1 MLVSAEQFFQTLV
14 GGLAIGAIYS
24 LIALGIT
31 MIIRATDIL
40 HFAQGEIVMIGCMA
54 GLSAFWFSS
63 VPFVFVLI
71 AGMIGGGLMAAFIE
85 FAVYRVLRRFRVP
98 IVNVV
103 IATLGVSIILQNGAR
118 LVWGSEPLAYPALF
132 GAGGVAIAGM
142 TVSPQ
147 LLWIIGLSLAIMA
160 GLLLFFRFT
169 RLGLAMQAAAQD
181 PEAAQLMGITVE
193 RTTTFTFA
201 VSGMMAGAGGVL
213 LGSLFF
219 ASFNM
224 GFLNGIKAFVAAT
237 LGGLGSIAGAM
248 VGGLLFGL
256 IETFAGRVIST
267 SYKDAIG
274 MVVLIGILLLAP
286 NGLFGRA
293 GRQV

>member
-1 MLVSAEQFFQTLV
+1 VSGEQIAQTVL
-14 GGLAIGAIYS
+14 GGLAIGSIYS
-24 LIALGIT
+24 LIALGIS

-40 HFAQGEIVMIGCMA
+40 HFAQGEVVMIGGMA
-54 GLSAFWFSS
+54 GLSASWLHPL
-63 VPFVFVLI
+63 PFVVVLI
-71 AGMIGGGLMAAFIE
+71 FGMLGGALVAVVVE
-85 FAVYRVLRRFRVP
+85 FCVYRVLRRFRVP

-103 IATLGVSIILQNGAR
+103 IATLGVSILLQNGAR
-118 LVWGSEPLAYPALF
+118 LTWGSEPLPYPDLF
-132 GAGGVAIAGM
+132 PAGGVMMGGI
-142 TVSPQ
+142 VLSPQ
-147 LLWIIGLSLAIMA
+147 LLWIVGLGAAIMV
-160 GLLLFFRFT
+160 GLLLFFRYA

-181 PEAAQLMGITVE
+181 PGAAALMGISIE
-193 RTTTFTFA
+193 RITTWTFA
-201 VSGMMAGAGGVL
+201 LAGAMAGAAGVL

-237 LGGLGSIAGAM
+237 LGGLGSTLGAM

-267 SYKDAIG
+267 SYKDAVG
-274 MVVLIGILLLAP
+274 MVVLVAILILAP
-286 NGLFGRA
+286 NGLFGRR